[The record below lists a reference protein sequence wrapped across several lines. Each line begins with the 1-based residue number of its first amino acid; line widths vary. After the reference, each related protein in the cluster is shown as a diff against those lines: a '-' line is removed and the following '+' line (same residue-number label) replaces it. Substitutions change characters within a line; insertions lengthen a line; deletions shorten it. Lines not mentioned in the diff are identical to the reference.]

1 MGMFPNYVY
10 AVPINRIVRQLE
22 QQLAANGDGALIYQP
37 EDTSESDMSDIDD
50 DEPNVDIV
58 TTPSQSSG
66 YRKQNGTDGGSK
78 KAKTTYSARVTY
90 Q

>member
-1 MGMFPNYVY
+1 M
-10 AVPINRIVRQLE
+10 
-22 QQLAANGDGALIYQP
+22 AANGDGDLIGYRP
-37 EDTSESDMSDIDD
+37 DDSSESEMSDIDD

-66 YRKQNGTDGGSK
+66 YRKQNGTAGGSK
-78 KAKTTYSARVTY
+78 KPKTTFSARVTY